1 MMRQAVAAAIL
12 AAAVLGLSAAP
23 APVQTTAA
31 SEHAAQVEAFRA
43 RHERD
48 YTREYVPLAG
58 LFFLKDGSNTVGSA
72 PGSDVLLPD
81 RAPASVGRIVYE
93 NGVARFEPV
102 PGGAAMHDG
111 KTVTTAMV
119 LRPLEG
125 SRNAD
130 ELTIGDISFWVHL
143 SGERRAIRLRD
154 PQSDVARTFAGYHW
168 FPIDSTYRVVGR
180 FLPDAAP
187 REVAVA
193 SLTGDDQVYMTEG
206 LVEFTLNGQ
215 TIRMRPMTTR
225 PSRFFFIF
233 KDATSGKGT
242 YEAARF
248 LYTDLQPDGTTVLDF
263 NEAYNPPCA
272 FNPFT
277 TCPLPP
283 RENRLTI
290 AIPVGERDYPGPKS

>member
-1 MMRQAVAAAIL
+1 MREAAAAIL
-12 AAAVLGLSAAP
+12 AAAVLGIAAAP
-23 APVQTTAA
+23 PVQTTADP
-31 SEHAAQVEAFRA
+31 EHAVQVEAFRA

-81 RAPASVGRIVYE
+81 RAPANVGRIVYA
-93 NGVARFEPV
+93 NGVARFEPA
-102 PGGAAMHDG
+102 PGGAAMHAG
-111 KTVTTAMV
+111 RPVTTAMV
-119 LRPLEG
+119 LRPAEG
-125 SRNAD
+125 SQGAD

-154 PQSDVARTFAGYHW
+154 PQGELARTFAGYHW
-168 FPIDSTYRVVGR
+168 FPIDSKYRVVGR
-180 FLPDAAP
+180 FIPDAAA

-193 SLTGDDQVYMTEG
+193 SLTGDDQVYVTEG
-206 LVEFTLNGQ
+206 LVEFTLDGQ

-225 PSRFFFIF
+225 PGRFFFIF
-233 KDATSGKGT
+233 KDGTSGKGT

-248 LYTDLQPDGTTVLDF
+248 LYTDLLPDGTTVLDF

-290 AIPVGERDYPGPKS
+290 AIPAGERDYPGPKS